1 MVFCRGT
8 LRLLAYA
15 SLCLVAPFAS
25 AQTQPV
31 FPVLHYDAYAVASPL
46 AMAEGDVNGDGIV
59 DTLYASGS
67 AGLSILTSSPRSA
80 TGVVLA
86 PIAAGSV
93 ACTANSL
100 LLADLNKD
108 NKLDAVV
115 TCNENAVAV
124 LAGNGDGTFQA
135 ATTYTITSAA
145 MAVAADFNGDGYPD
159 LVVATNTK
167 NTTSVFAVLL
177 NTGANGSLAFAAPKI
192 YSGVSSSDIAV
203 RVSGTSQV
211 IVGDLN
217 DDGRADVIA
226 GVDSNAIN
234 GLGGVFNGNGN
245 GTFQAATYPSSS
257 GANMALA
264 DLNGDGRLDIVSVFA
279 NSGAP
284 VNTTVAV
291 NFPNTSRTFVQTDV
305 FSGMVRIQPI
315 DVNNDGQPDIV
326 LTGSTTTVLLNDGT
340 GKMSV
345 VGSYAT
351 PGSFYTARKGPSGM
365 DLIFSTTRG
374 FYTLHGDGK
383 GSFDGLPSFYRSDR
397 VAFADL
403 NSDGLTDFVASE
415 QNIRAHFNVIGRG
428 DGTFAL
434 IPSYVDQ
441 LQAFP
446 LLADWN
452 ADGVVDLV
460 EIYSYGGLDN
470 DLAAGGSRLL
480 WSKGSAGGP
489 YGPNFVRIGASLVL
503 GVGGA
508 TSAVAGDFDNDGKL
522 DIAVSYFNGYG
533 NTSGLILVR
542 GKGDG
547 TFFAPTPLASFPGNT
562 SARPLTADL
571 NGDNKVDLVWKDTVF
586 LNDGTPTPSALAITT
601 AGIALAVGDLNGD
614 NIPDL
619 VLDNAIYAGNG
630 DGTFQSSPLET
641 ITTPTGATL
650 ISASIGDV
658 NGDGHPDLVIQHM
671 TDMAGFTVA
680 FGDGTGTFIVDP
692 NIYTTGA
699 KTPVVAGFARLNN
712 QSPAQDNR
720 LDYVVAS
727 DSAVVSLLNQTNPT
741 PGPPLRLPT
750 QVTFSNPPV
759 AVPLQPISVTVQLTA
774 IGRTGT
780 VTFTSSDGTV
790 LGKIAVNGGISA
802 TLSYAFPV
810 PGNYTVTAS
819 YSGDSIDAP
828 SVSAPIKIAVAK
840 KTPTITLLVPFSNIF
855 YTGHNSTLDAFLF
868 DAYNP
873 TAPMNFLAG
882 STVLGTAPTS
892 SGQSH
897 ITYKFPVAGTYSL
910 SASYPGDASNLPATS
925 PTYTVNVVDG
935 PDFSISSSPMT
946 NTVKAGESATYT
958 LSITPIRGYSGS
970 VNFTCA
976 PACPAA
982 QLYVGSGLTA
992 TIPFTVQTKSPGT
1005 GGGGPNLSYGPVGA
1019 ALLMLGLGRKRWKG
1033 FAAQMRLGL
1042 LVVLF
1047 AVGMLSLSGCSSGS
1061 KSPSDTGAN
1070 SGTPYSFSITATD
1083 DTIGVDHTVNL
1094 TLVVK

>member
-1 MVFCRGT
+1 MHG
-8 LRLLAYA
+8 
-15 SLCLVAPFAS
+15 
-25 AQTQPV
+25 Q
-31 FPVLHYDAYAVASPL
+31 
-46 AMAEGDVNGDGIV
+46 
-59 DTLYASGS
+59 
-67 AGLSILTSSPRSA
+67 
-80 TGVVLA
+80 
-86 PIAAGSV
+86 
-93 ACTANSL
+93 L
-100 LLADLNKD
+100 LLLTDLNKD

-145 MAVAADFNGDGYPD
+145 MAVAADFNGDGYSD

-234 GLGGVFNGNGN
+234 GLGGVFNGNGD

-428 DGTFAL
+428 MEHLHSFPATSINCRHFPCLRTGMPMAWSTWL
-434 IPSYVDQ
+434 RSIPMAASIMT
-441 LQAFP
+441 LQQGA
-446 LLADWN
+446 
-452 ADGVVDLV
+452 
-460 EIYSYGGLDN
+460 
-470 DLAAGGSRLL
+470 RLL

-489 YGPNFVRIGASLVL
+489 YGPNFVRIGASLIL

-508 TSAVAGDFDNDGKL
+508 TSAVAGDLDDDGKL
-522 DIAVSYFNGYG
+522 DIVVSYFDGY
-533 NTSGLILVR
+533 TSGLILVR
-542 GKGDG
+542 GNGDG
-547 TFFAPTPLASFPGNT
+547 TFLPPTPLASFSGNT
-562 SARPLTADL
+562 SARPLAADL
-571 NGDNKVDLVWKDTVF
+571 NGDGKLDVVWRDTVF
-586 LNDGTPTPSALAITT
+586 LNNGTSTPSSFTLT
-601 AGIALAVGDLNGD
+601 AGGTALAVGDLNGD
-614 NIPDL
+614 NKPDL
-619 VLDNAIYAGNG
+619 VLDNAVYAGNG
-630 DGTFQSSPLET
+630 DGTFQPSPLAT
-641 ITTPTGATL
+641 IATPADATL
-650 ISASIGDV
+650 ISASIGDL

-671 TDMAGFTVA
+671 TDMAGFSVA
-680 FGDGTGTFIVDP
+680 FGDGTGNFTVDP

-699 KTPVVAGFARLNN
+699 KTPVAAGIR
-712 QSPAQDNR
+712 SP
-720 LDYVVAS
+720 
-727 DSAVVSLLNQTNPT
+727 
-741 PGPPLRLPT
+741 
-750 QVTFSNPPV
+750 
-759 AVPLQPISVTVQLTA
+759 
-774 IGRTGT
+774 
-780 VTFTSSDGTV
+780 
-790 LGKIAVNGGISA
+790 
-802 TLSYAFPV
+802 
-810 PGNYTVTAS
+810 
-819 YSGDSIDAP
+819 
-828 SVSAPIKIAVAK
+828 
-840 KTPTITLLVPFSNIF
+840 
-855 YTGHNSTLDAFLF
+855 
-868 DAYNP
+868 
-873 TAPMNFLAG
+873 
-882 STVLGTAPTS
+882 
-892 SGQSH
+892 
-897 ITYKFPVAGTYSL
+897 
-910 SASYPGDASNLPATS
+910 
-925 PTYTVNVVDG
+925 
-935 PDFSISSSPMT
+935 
-946 NTVKAGESATYT
+946 
-958 LSITPIRGYSGS
+958 
-970 VNFTCA
+970 
-976 PACPAA
+976 
-982 QLYVGSGLTA
+982 
-992 TIPFTVQTKSPGT
+992 
-1005 GGGGPNLSYGPVGA
+1005 
-1019 ALLMLGLGRKRWKG
+1019 
-1033 FAAQMRLGL
+1033 
-1042 LVVLF
+1042 
-1047 AVGMLSLSGCSSGS
+1047 
-1061 KSPSDTGAN
+1061 
-1070 SGTPYSFSITATD
+1070 
-1083 DTIGVDHTVNL
+1083 
-1094 TLVVK
+1094 